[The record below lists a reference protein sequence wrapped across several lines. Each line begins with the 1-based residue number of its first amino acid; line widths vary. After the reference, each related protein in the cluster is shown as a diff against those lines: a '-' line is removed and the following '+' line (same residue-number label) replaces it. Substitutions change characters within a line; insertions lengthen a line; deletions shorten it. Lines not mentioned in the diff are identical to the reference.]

1 MLGVGGR
8 CDENRMGLDH
18 SNVPWDG
25 LVYADVLVVGAI
37 MGNKE
42 AVLRLLQLVLGH
54 SHSLYEKGDHCVEID
69 LATLDKVRDFLVRY
83 EWDYD
88 YEAENWKEYHMVE
101 VTCVK
106 CGASK
111 IEPQSHDMHFLVDG
125 LCPDCDEKAGH
136 P

>member
-1 MLGVGGR
+1 
-8 CDENRMGLDH
+8 MGLDH

-69 LATLDKVRDFLVRY
+69 LETLDRVRDFLVKQGLQY
-83 EWDYD
+83 H
-88 YEAENWKEYHMVE
+88 YEAEDWKEE
-101 VTCVK
+101 
-106 CGASK
+106 
-111 IEPQSHDMHFLVDG
+111 E
-125 LCPDCDEKAGH
+125 E
-136 P
+136 